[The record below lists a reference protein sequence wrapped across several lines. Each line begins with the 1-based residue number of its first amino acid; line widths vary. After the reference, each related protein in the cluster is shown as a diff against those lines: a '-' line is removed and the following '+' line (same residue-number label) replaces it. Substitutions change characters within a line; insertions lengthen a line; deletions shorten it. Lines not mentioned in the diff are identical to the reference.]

1 MSRFRNWKAP
11 VNQGFFDRPQR
22 VADTFILYPRKC
34 RFNCVTGS
42 HRQEVRTITDYITA
56 DTAMPQFFPYP
67 CFLLK
72 MDLSYTARLLYALL
86 LDRTTLSQK
95 NGWQDSEGRTYI
107 VYPVSEIAETLD
119 KGRTAIK
126 SALNELDAA
135 GLLVRERRGFS
146 APNRL
151 YVKIP
156 QVPVVQFSDHMTAI
170 QPEKRPSD
178 SRKSDP
184 HKDGKPTFALDGKP
198 TPNQLTINQLK
209 ENQLKGA
216 SGEPPA
222 PFGRYKNIFLS
233 ESEYTELKEE
243 YPDRLERFIEEM
255 SEYIAASGND
265 YVCHAAALRR
275 WLNREKKENPK
286 KGIPD
291 YSYKEGESL

>member
-1 MSRFRNWKAP
+1 M
-11 VNQGFFDRPQR
+11 
-22 VADTFILYPRKC
+22 
-34 RFNCVTGS
+34 
-42 HRQEVRTITDYITA
+42 RTITEYITA
-56 DTAMPQFFPYP
+56 DTIMPPFFRYP
-67 CFLLK
+67 RFLLK
-72 MDLSYTARLLYALL
+72 MDLSQTAKLLYALL

-107 VYPVSEIAETLD
+107 VYPVSEITETLD
-119 KGRTAIK
+119 KGSTAIK

-170 QPEKRPSD
+170 QSEKRPSD

-198 TPNQLTINQLK
+198 TPNQLTINKLK

-216 SGEPPA
+216 SEKPPA
-222 PFGRYKNIFLS
+222 PFGRYQNVLLS
-233 ESEYTELKEE
+233 ESEYAELKEE
-243 YPDRLERFIEEM
+243 YPDRLERFIEEL
-255 SEYIAASGND
+255 SEFIAAYGKVYAN
-265 YVCHAAALRR
+265 HAAAVRMWARR
-275 WLNREKKENPK
+275 DRKGTGK

>member
-1 MSRFRNWKAP
+1 M
-11 VNQGFFDRPQR
+11 
-22 VADTFILYPRKC
+22 
-34 RFNCVTGS
+34 
-42 HRQEVRTITDYITA
+42 RTITEYITA
-56 DTAMPQFFPYP
+56 DTIMPPFFRYP
-67 CFLLK
+67 RFLLK
-72 MDLSYTARLLYALL
+72 MDLSQTAKLLYSLL
-86 LDRTTLSQK
+86 LDRSELSQK

-107 VYPVSEIAETLD
+107 VYPVSEIAEMLD
-119 KGRTAIK
+119 KGSTAIK
-126 SALNELDAA
+126 AALNELDAA

-170 QPEKRPSD
+170 QSEKRPSD

-184 HKDGKPTFALDGKP
+184 HKDGKPT
-198 TPNQLTINQLK
+198 PNQLTINKLK

-216 SGEPPA
+216 SEKPPA
-222 PFGRYKNIFLS
+222 PFGRYQNVLLS
-233 ESEYTELKEE
+233 ESEYAELKEE
-243 YPDRLERFIEEM
+243 YPDRLERLIEEM
-255 SEYIAASGND
+255 SEFIAATGND

>member
-1 MSRFRNWKAP
+1 MRN
-11 VNQGFFDRPQR
+11 R
-22 VADTFILYPRKC
+22 
-34 RFNCVTGS
+34 S

-72 MDLSYTARLLYALL
+72 MDLSYTARLLYAQL

-170 QPEKRPSD
+170 QPENRPSD

-184 HKDGKPTFALDGKP
+184 H
-198 TPNQLTINQLK
+198 
-209 ENQLKGA
+209 
-216 SGEPPA
+216 
-222 PFGRYKNIFLS
+222 
-233 ESEYTELKEE
+233 
-243 YPDRLERFIEEM
+243 
-255 SEYIAASGND
+255 
-265 YVCHAAALRR
+265 
-275 WLNREKKENPK
+275 
-286 KGIPD
+286 
-291 YSYKEGESL
+291 

>member
-1 MSRFRNWKAP
+1 MSRFRIFQTP

-56 DTAMPQFFPYP
+56 DTILPRFLPYP
-67 CFLLK
+67 YFLLK
-72 MDLSYTARLLYALL
+72 MDLSHTARLLYGLL
-86 LDRTTLSQK
+86 LDRSTLSQK

>member
-1 MSRFRNWKAP
+1 M
-11 VNQGFFDRPQR
+11 
-22 VADTFILYPRKC
+22 
-34 RFNCVTGS
+34 
-42 HRQEVRTITDYITA
+42 RTITEYITA
-56 DTAMPQFFPYP
+56 DTILPRFLPYP
-67 CFLLK
+67 YFLLK
-72 MDLSYTARLLYALL
+72 MDLSHTARLLYGLL
-86 LDRTTLSQK
+86 LDRSTLSQK

-151 YVKIP
+151 YVKVP

-170 QPEKRPSD
+170 QSENRPSD

-198 TPNQLTINQLK
+198 TPNQLTINKLK

-216 SGEPPA
+216 SEKPPA
-222 PFGRYKNIFLS
+222 PFGRYQNVLLS
-233 ESEYTELKEE
+233 ESEYAELKEE
-243 YPDRLERFIEEM
+243 YPDRLERLIEEM
-255 SEYIAASGND
+255 SEFIAATGND

>member
-1 MSRFRNWKAP
+1 M
-11 VNQGFFDRPQR
+11 
-22 VADTFILYPRKC
+22 
-34 RFNCVTGS
+34 
-42 HRQEVRTITDYITA
+42 RTITDYITA
-56 DTAMPQFFPYP
+56 DTAMPQFLPYP

-107 VYPVSEIAETLD
+107 VYPITEIVEILD
-119 KGRTAIK
+119 KSAMTVH
-126 SALNELDAA
+126 SALNELDAS

-170 QPEKRPSD
+170 QPENRPSD

-216 SGEPPA
+216 SGEPPT

-233 ESEYTELKEE
+233 KSEYTELKEE

-291 YSYKEGESL
+291 YTYKEGESL